1 MIEPAKDLDLS
12 PSRGE
17 LYRVADQVEE
27 NLAGLA
33 LVGPQHRQVR
43 REPDIDREPGLLD
56 RWPADPDHR
65 LDHLSQ
71 IEDLFL
77 QFQLAGLGLGH
88 IEYVVDQIEEV
99 RAAEVDVGDVRA
111 ILLVLDR
118 SHYLLFHELGE
129 ADNRIERRAQLVA
142 HRAEK

>member
-1 MIEPAKDLDLS
+1 MTVSGGRPGGGQIRPGNRALWREGDNGCGPGAERALKHQLALMQLHDPLCRGETEPAKDLDLS

-71 IEDLFL
+71 IEDL
-77 QFQLAGLGLGH
+77 
-88 IEYVVDQIEEV
+88 
-99 RAAEVDVGDVRA
+99 
-111 ILLVLDR
+111 
-118 SHYLLFHELGE
+118 
-129 ADNRIERRAQLVA
+129 
-142 HRAEK
+142 